1 MLLPL
6 RYTSSVEVPEK
17 DEQKTQ
23 NELIETLLS
32 ISETSLNDESEALRA
47 VHAKSHG
54 LLKATFSVSENL
66 PEMLAQGL
74 FARPGQYDAVI
85 RLSSA
90 PGDLLPDTVS
100 THHGFGLKVKGV
112 IGEHIP
118 YAEPDTQDF
127 LFANGKSFNAATAAD
142 FLKNLKILAATT
154 DKAEGLKVAFSTALR
169 TVETTLESV
178 GGESAL
184 LTALGGHPASHIL
197 SEEFFTQ
204 VPIRYGDYIAK
215 LGLFPTTLEQK
226 SLVGSEIDLAAEFDA
241 HRQAVRRYLQNTP
254 AAWEL
259 RVQLCA
265 DLERWKSRTW
275 HGRRTTVRI
284 SLSRGSKLRPR
295 RVIVTPWPS
304 PWTKAHPLA
313 PGMGWWRIGRWVPS
327 IDCVELFTKALLAF
341 AYRRMGALITKR
353 PNNAISLH
361 VVRRNNR

>member
-32 ISETSLNDESEALRA
+32 ISKTSLKDESEALRA

-112 IGEHIP
+112 IGEHLP
-118 YAEPDTQDF
+118 GAEPDTQDF

-265 DLERWKSRTW
+265 DLETMPVEKPDVAWPEDNSPYL
-275 HGRRTTVRI
+275 TVARI
-284 SLSRGSKLRPR
+284 EVAPQEGYSDAMAVAVDKGASF
-295 RVIVTPWPS
+295 S
-304 PWTKAHPLA
+304 PWNGLVAHRPLGA
-313 PGMGWWRIGRWVPS
+313 INR
-327 IDCVELFTKALLAF
+327 L
-341 AYRRMGALITKR
+341 RR
-353 PNNAISLH
+353 AIYEASARFRLSKNGCPYH
-361 VVRRNNR
+361 QAAE